1 MDKLSRYRDIV
12 RKVIQ
17 EYAGYKPSNG
27 EIETEAIIDP
37 NKDHYEVVHVGWDAH
52 RRIHGS
58 MIHLDIINDKIW
70 VQFDGTDRPV
80 AEELVAAGIPK
91 EDIVLAFKPPH
102 IRQHTGYGV
111 G

>member
-1 MDKLSRYRDIV
+1 MDKLDRYRDIV
-12 RKVIQ
+12 RKVIE

-27 EIETEAIIDP
+27 EIESEAIIDP
-37 NKDHYEVVHVGWDAH
+37 SKDHYEVVHVGWDDH

-70 VQFDGTDRPV
+70 VQYDSTDRPV

-91 EDIVLAFKPPH
+91 EDIVLAFKPAH
-102 IRQHTGYGV
+102 VRQYTGYGV